1 MLALVRHCCPCGRA
15 YIVSLA
21 GDEELEHRPH
31 WRAGAEEAGD
41 AGGDPMID
49 GRAVGFFCPGCS
61 RLHLRV
67 GPPISYITG
76 RGDGAGPPYAFTLN

>member
-1 MLALVRHCCPCGRA
+1 MLAVVRHRCPCGRA

-21 GDEELEHRPH
+21 ADEELQHHPH
-31 WRAGAEEAGD
+31 WRAGAEVTVD

-49 GRAVGFFCPGCS
+49 GRAVGFFCTSCS

-67 GPPISYITG
+67 GPPVVYITG
-76 RGDGAGPPYAFTLN
+76 GGDGAGLPYAFTLN